1 MREWTDGRLWYQV
14 PVVCV
19 DATPGA
25 GAGAAADA
33 ATTPPPP
40 GLLGAQDLPPLL
52 VQKYSK
58 PAAAAAVRLVTALRR
73 AGVRGLT
80 PVNPMAAGG
89 GGAADERRI
98 KAWMDAAGGSFKRRP
113 VLEW

>member
-1 MREWTDGRLWYQV
+1 MREWTDGLLWHQV

-19 DATPGA
+19 DATPGAGA

-52 VQKYSK
+52 LQKYGRVPHS
-58 PAAAAAVRLVTALRR
+58 VVNRLL
-73 AGVRGLT
+73 
-80 PVNPMAAGG
+80 
-89 GGAADERRI
+89 
-98 KAWMDAAGGSFKRRP
+98 
-113 VLEW
+113 